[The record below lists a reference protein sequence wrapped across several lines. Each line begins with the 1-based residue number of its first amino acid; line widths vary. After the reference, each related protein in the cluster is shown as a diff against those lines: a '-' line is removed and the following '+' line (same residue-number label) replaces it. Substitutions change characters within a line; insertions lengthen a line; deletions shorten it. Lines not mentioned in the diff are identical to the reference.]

1 MYISNLKKCFF
12 FYTNILRQVKSIRR
26 MPVARSMGQASKLT
40 ELLDVEV
47 LRQDINIDDHRISL
61 HDLFNRLLTDPVTGL
76 TFQQVPKTFELLD
89 IFQFKNIFVCRKII
103 CEFLKILFFEK
114 VKVKNIYNW
123 CIIYF
128 LFRLAPSSS
137 VTAPTPRPRPW
148 SRPPG
153 SGSARTSSAGSP
165 SCCGWARS
173 SASPTTASRRG
184 CTRRCRWTTSC
195 SASPSSSAS
204 SSPASSPSSRSGRRP
219 RSRQSSTSC
228 CPRRR
233 SSSATARSC

>member
-1 MYISNLKKCFF
+1 MSKNYL
-12 FYTNILRQVKSIRR
+12 QV
-26 MPVARSMGQASKLT
+26 
-40 ELLDVEV
+40 
-47 LRQDINIDDHRISL
+47 
-61 HDLFNRLLTDPVTGL
+61 
-76 TFQQVPKTFELLD
+76 
-89 IFQFKNIFVCRKII
+89 FKNTLSKNNYI
-103 CEFLKILFFEK
+103 

-195 SASPSSSAS
+195 SDSPSSSAS